1 MTADKNILEGM
12 IDLHVHAGPSVM
24 PREVDSFEMLE
35 EAHRCKY
42 RAFVVK
48 DHFAPTVMTAQ
59 ILNRHLAKD
68 GIEVFGGIALNNSVG
83 GLNVKALDAA
93 YAMGAKFFWMPT
105 VSTKHHIDAHS
116 GGHGIKFPSSKGMT
130 VAEKPMVYI
139 DDNGELIPEA
149 VEVLEYAAQKD
160 DLIMGTGHGSLA
172 EIDAAVTKAAEL
184 GMKKI
189 LVNHPFYMI
198 GADIDT
204 IEKWAD
210 LGAYIELN
218 ATVFVP
224 DSKFCT
230 TPISAAKEIIERVGA
245 ERIVIDSDY
254 GQNGNGSVSG
264 GLAKFIEMIIENC
277 SVTEEELNLMT
288 KKNPAELLGISL

>member
-1 MTADKNILEGM
+1 MVDKKILEGI

-35 EAHRCKY
+35 DAKKCGY

-59 ILNRHLAKD
+59 VLNKHLAGE

-93 YAMGAKFFWMPT
+93 YAMGAKIFWMPT
-105 VSTKHHIDAHS
+105 VSTLHHIEAHS
-116 GGHGIKFPSSKGMT
+116 GGHGIKFPSTKGMT

-139 DDNGELIPEA
+139 DEKGELVPEA
-149 VEVLEYAAQKD
+149 LEVLEYAAQKE

-172 EIDAAVTKAAEL
+172 EVDAAVMKASEL
-184 GMKKI
+184 GIKKI

-210 LGAYIELN
+210 AGATIELN

-224 DSKFCT
+224 ESKFYT
-230 TPISAAKEIIERVGA
+230 NPIATAAEIIDRVGA

-254 GQNGNGSVSG
+254 GQNGNGSVSD
-264 GLAKFIEMIIENC
+264 GLAKFIGMIKENC
-277 SVTEEELNLMT
+277 SVTDYDIELMT
-288 KKNPAELLGISL
+288 KVNPAKLLGIEL

>member
-1 MTADKNILEGM
+1 MADKRILEGI
-12 IDLHVHAGPSVM
+12 IDLHIHAGPSVM
-24 PREVDSFEMLE
+24 PREVDALEMLE
-35 EAHRCKY
+35 EAQKCKY

-59 ILNRHLAKD
+59 ILNKHLAKD
-68 GIEVFGGIALNNSVG
+68 GIRVFGGIALNNSVG

-93 YAMGAKFFWMPT
+93 YAMGAKIFWMPT
-105 VSTKHHIDAHS
+105 VSTRHHIEAHS
-116 GGHGIKFPSSKGMT
+116 GGHGIKFPSTKGMT

-139 DDNGELIPEA
+139 DDKGQLVPEA
-149 VEVLEYAAQKD
+149 VEVLEYAATRE

-172 EIDAAVTKAAEL
+172 EVDAAVVKAAEL
-184 GMKKI
+184 GIKKI

-198 GADIDT
+198 GAGIDS
-204 IEKWAD
+204 IKKWAD

-230 TPISAAKEIIERVGA
+230 TPISVAKEIIDTVGP
-245 ERIVIDSDY
+245 EKIVIDSDY
-254 GQNGNGSVSG
+254 GQNGNGSVSE
-264 GLAKFIEMIIENC
+264 GLAEFIEMIMENC
-277 SVTEEELNLMT
+277 GVAEEELAVMT
-288 KKNPAELLGISL
+288 KKNPAKLLGIEV